1 LIEYYLLDDHDYQ
14 VQYEDEDDDE
24 RTIDEEEQSN
34 TDDEQNELAHL
45 QAVKLVLIKIEFLF
59 SNHFLLG
66 C

>member
-24 RTIDEEEQSN
+24 RTIDEEEQLN

-45 QAVKLVLIKIEFLF
+45 QAVKLVLIK
-59 SNHFLLG
+59 
-66 C
+66 

>member
-1 LIEYYLLDDHDYQ
+1 MIEYYLLDDHDYQ

-45 QAVKLVLIKIEFLF
+45 QAVKLILIK
-59 SNHFLLG
+59 
-66 C
+66 